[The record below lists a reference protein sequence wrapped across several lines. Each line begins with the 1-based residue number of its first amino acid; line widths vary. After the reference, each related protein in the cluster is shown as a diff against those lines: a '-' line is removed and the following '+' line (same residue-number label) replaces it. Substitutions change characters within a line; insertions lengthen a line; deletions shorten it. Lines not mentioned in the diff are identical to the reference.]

1 MTPHLDP
8 EVLAYY
14 ERGAEA
20 GRLHHGH
27 NRLELWRTQD
37 VLRRL
42 LAGAAPGGEPLRVL
56 DVGGGAGIH
65 AQWLAA
71 DGHRVTLVDPVP
83 LHVEQAGQLP
93 GVAAVLGDARAL
105 EAEDASAD
113 AVLLLGP
120 LYHLPERADRLRALA
135 EARRVVRPGGLV
147 VAATINRFAGLHDTL
162 RSGAYFEPAKRAVTD
177 ACVAGGELRP
187 VGGQSL
193 FTTAY
198 FHQPAQVPVEFE
210 QAGLTVRGQYGLE
223 GAAWLLGIEERLDD
237 PEQRALVLD
246 ALRRAESEPS
256 LLGISGHL
264 LTAGTRRPQG

>member
-1 MTPHLDP
+1 MTHSLAP
-8 EVLAYY
+8 EVLSYY
-14 ERGAEA
+14 ARGEEA
-20 GRLHHGH
+20 GRLLRAK

-42 LAGAAPGGEPLRVL
+42 LAELNPPEAKSTALRIL

-71 DGHRVTLVDPVP
+71 DGHRVELIDPVP
-83 LHVEQAGQLP
+83 LHVEQAGRLP
-93 GVAAVLGDARAL
+93 GVIATLGDARAL
-105 EAEDASAD
+105 AAPDASVDVA
-113 AVLLLGP
+113 LLLGP

-147 VAATINRFAGLHDTL
+147 VAATINRFAGLHDTM
-162 RSGAYFEPAKRAVTD
+162 RSGAYFEPANRAATD
-177 ACVAGGELRP
+177 ACVATGELRP
-187 VGGQSL
+187 VSEQNL

-198 FHQPAQVPVEFE
+198 FHLAAEVPAEFAE
-210 QAGLTVRGQYGLE
+210 AELTVLGQYGLE
-223 GAAWLLGIEERLDD
+223 GAAWLLGLDERLDD

-256 LLGISGHL
+256 LLGVSGHL
-264 LTAGTRRPQG
+264 LTVGAR